1 MVAAKESQEQRLE
14 KSAQA
19 AQAAQAE
26 KRLEA
31 DVSTRKAAVE
41 ASMKEQAKRESI
53 FSFTAATPDATSS

>member
-14 KSAQA
+14 ES

-31 DVSTRKAAVE
+31 DVSARKAAVE

>member
-1 MVAAKESQEQRLE
+1 VVAAKESQEQRLE

-19 AQAAQAE
+19 AQAE

-31 DVSTRKAAVE
+31 DVSARKAAVE